1 MDKTQEEMLYQS
13 LRLKSWLER
22 VQKQNEGWW
31 ETIPNKSLKPLQN
44 NAKGIIAKAKC
55 GKADLGDLFD
65 LFFKTM
71 DEAHYAIDKWQGSW
85 SDAVDR
91 SNCDSEI
98 ADCTAQELAIYE
110 KRFGKIPKEEI
121 EKEMYGSDDSTEET
135 VEELF
140 GELEEKE

>member
-22 VQKQNEGWW
+22 VQKEGEGWW
-31 ETIPNKSLKPLQN
+31 ELIPKKSLKPLQN
-44 NAKGIIAKAKC
+44 NAEGIIDKAKC
-55 GKADLGDLFD
+55 EKADLGDLFD
-65 LFFKTM
+65 LLFKTM
-71 DEAHYAIDKWQGSW
+71 DEARYAIDHWQGCW

-91 SNCDSEI
+91 SNCSLEV

-121 EKEMYGSDDSTEET
+121 EKELYGSDDSTEES

-140 GELEEKE
+140 NEMEDKA